1 MVGTRSPC
9 NLAWTRPQAENH
21 TMPRIV
27 LASTSPYRRELLKRL
42 GLQFECVAPGVDEA
56 AEQAKGLDPGS
67 LARTLARCKA
77 DAVAAQHPD
86 AIVIGG
92 DQVIA
97 LGTEV
102 LGKPSSAAAAAAQLA
117 RLSGQEHA
125 VITACAIVY
134 GKRAEEFADVAMLRM
149 RPLDAAE
156 IARYV
161 ALDNPVDCAGAYKI
175 ERGGIA
181 LFDQITASDLTA
193 ITGMPML
200 RLCAVLRDLGVA
212 VP

>member
-1 MVGTRSPC
+1 MLFRS
-9 NLAWTRPQAENH
+9 
-21 TMPRIV
+21 
-27 LASTSPYRRELLKRL
+27 
-42 GLQFECVAPGVDEA
+42 
-56 AEQAKGLDPGS
+56 
-67 LARTLARCKA
+67 
-77 DAVAAQHPD
+77 
-86 AIVIGG
+86 
-92 DQVIA
+92 
-97 LGTEV
+97 
-102 LGKPSSAAAAAAQLA
+102 
-117 RLSGQEHA
+117 
-125 VITACAIVY
+125 CAIVY

-149 RPLDAAE
+149 RPLNAAE

-161 ALDNPVDCAGAYKI
+161 ALDQPLDCAGAYKI